1 MSSTPLCLDFSVL
14 EPPLTLDVTVYG
26 KTEYVTDT
34 ISKSRVRIFYKGM
47 NRNRTYISE
56 DFANQLI
63 ASLPYAPIKG
73 IFDKDS
79 LDYEDHGEDNT
90 DGRIYGVVPENP
102 NFAWEDHLDT
112 DGVTRTY
119 ACADVYL
126 FTGLYPEAQLVSG
139 KSQSMEIYRK
149 TLIGEWRLS
158 EEDGR
163 PFYMFLKGGLVGLQ
177 VLGDEV
183 EPCFEGSAFFSH
195 VKDLQAIAAY
205 IQNFTKKEESKKM
218 DKTLFRISDNE
229 KAEILFDL
237 INPNF
242 NEEGGWQLSGI
253 VIEVYDDYAL
263 SVGANGYNRT
273 YYTKDGDTITLGE
286 TVPVK
291 IVDATETEY
300 AALEAMKALGGSFEA
315 ANTAYT
321 EATEKVST
329 LEAAAAEFET
339 TKTELEE
346 KITTLETAAAEFETV
361 KTDLEN
367 KIAENETATADFNS
381 KIEALEAEKVEL
393 NNKINDITNENTALT
408 EFKKNVETEQ
418 KKAILAK
425 YEEHLS
431 ETALADFNARIE
443 EFSVEDFKKEVC
455 TAAVENDPSIFSNRQ
470 NEPEMFYKGQSASG
484 KTAPVSGALA
494 LLEKRFNG
502 GNK

>member
-1 MSSTPLCLDFSVL
+1 
-14 EPPLTLDVTVYG
+14 
-26 KTEYVTDT
+26 
-34 ISKSRVRIFYKGM
+34 
-47 NRNRTYISE
+47 
-56 DFANQLI
+56 
-63 ASLPYAPIKG
+63 
-73 IFDKDS
+73 
-79 LDYEDHGEDNT
+79 
-90 DGRIYGVVPENP
+90 
-102 NFAWEDHLDT
+102 
-112 DGVTRTY
+112 
-119 ACADVYL
+119 
-126 FTGLYPEAQLVSG
+126 
-139 KSQSMEIYRK
+139 ME
-149 TLIGEWRLS
+149 
-158 EEDGR
+158 
-163 PFYMFLKGGLVGLQ
+163 
-177 VLGDEV
+177 
-183 EPCFEGSAFFSH
+183 
-195 VKDLQAIAAY
+195 
-205 IQNFTKKEESKKM
+205 M
-218 DKTLFRISDNE
+218 DKTLFRLSDNE
-229 KAEILFDL
+229 KAGILFDL

-242 NEEGGWQLSGI
+242 NEEGGWELAGI
-253 VIEVYDDYAL
+253 VTEVYDDYAL
-263 SVGANGYNRT
+263 SVGPNGYSRT
-273 YYTKDGDTITLGE
+273 YYTKEGDTITLGE
-286 TVPVK
+286 TVPVR

-300 AALEAMKALGGSFEA
+300 AALETMKAIGGSFEA

-339 TKTELEE
+339 KKTELEE

-367 KIAENETATADFNS
+367 KIAENETATAEFNS

-455 TAAVENDPSIFSNRQ
+455 TAAVENDPSIFSNKQ